1 MNNVIAM
8 VFLIGANGAPIIAEK
23 LFGRQFGIPIDGG
36 LRLGDGRP
44 LFGRSKTV
52 RGVGFAVLLCL
63 AIAWFFK
70 QPLWI
75 GMMFGL
81 YAMLGDLC
89 SSFIKRRVGIP
100 VSGRAL
106 GLDQIPESLFP
117 LWMLQSELGIGKG
130 EVIVLVVAFFV
141 VELTL
146 SKWLYRWHIRK
157 RPY

>member
-1 MNNVIAM
+1 MNSVIAM

-23 LFGRQFGIPIDGG
+23 LLGRQFGLPIDGG
-36 LRLGDGRP
+36 LRLGDDRP
-44 LFGRSKTV
+44 LFGRSKTI
-52 RGVGFAVLLCL
+52 RGVSVAVLLCL

-70 QPLWI
+70 LPLWI

-106 GLDQIPESLFP
+106 GLDQIPESLLP
-117 LWMLQSELGIGKG
+117 LWMLQNELGIGKG

-146 SKWLYRWHIRK
+146 SIWLYRWHIRK